1 MNLLVFVSGLVL
13 GLGLCELR
21 RYRFNRQVWQML
33 GLFPRRFKEE
43 SSLALVSRL
52 RQAINL
58 LVQHQ
63 QQVETELEM
72 WKQVLERS
80 PIGYLQIDPANQ
92 LQWCNQKARQML
104 RIERWRPEQLRLLLE
119 LVRSYELDQ
128 LIQETRHRQHPQS
141 QEWVFKTAH
150 LPSASALSTR
160 SGLSS
165 PPSTPQTYAY
175 SLAIRATTLPVRSGQ
190 VIVFLEDQQFM
201 VDLTQARDRAFSDL
215 THELRTPLTSISLVA
230 EALQTRL
237 NPPEKTWVEKMLKE
251 IDRLISLIQ
260 DCLEISKLQTNP
272 HQTLSP
278 EILTLKPL
286 IDSVWHSLE
295 PLTQPKQLTLNYQ
308 GDINLELYADSA
320 RLTQVFLNIF
330 DNSIKHSPPNTAIQ
344 VQVNQSTLSH
354 SSGSDSSITI
364 DIVDSGSGFLESDIA
379 HVFERLYRGDPSRQR
394 SSSEP
399 DPTEGERG
407 NSPMF
412 RKGSGLGLS
421 IVQQIIEAH
430 GGTIVARNHPETKGA
445 WLQIQLPNVH

>member
-13 GLGLCELR
+13 GLGVCELR
-21 RYRFNRQVWQML
+21 RYRFNRQVRQML
-33 GLFPRRFKEE
+33 GLFPRRFNEE

-52 RQAINL
+52 RRAINL

-63 QQVETELEM
+63 QQVERELEM
-72 WKQVLERS
+72 WKRVLERS
-80 PIGYLQIDPANQ
+80 PIGYLQIDPSNQ
-92 LQWCNQKARQML
+92 LQWCNSTARQML
-104 RIERWRPEQLRLLLE
+104 RIERWRPDQLRLLLE

-128 LIQETRHRQHPQS
+128 MIQETRRSQHPQS
-141 QEWVFKTAH
+141 QEWVFKTTH
-150 LPSASALSTR
+150 LPSGSVLSTR
-160 SGLSS
+160 SSLSS
-165 PPSTPQTYAY
+165 PQPASQTYAY
-175 SLAIRATTLPVRSGQ
+175 SLAIRASTLPIQDGQ

-230 EALQTRL
+230 EALQSRL

-272 HQTLSP
+272 HQTLNR
-278 EILTLKPL
+278 ETVRLKPL
-286 IDSVWHSLE
+286 LDSVWHSLE
-295 PLTQPKQLTLNYQ
+295 PLSQPKQLTLSYQ
-308 GDINLELYADSA
+308 GDATLELYADSA

-330 DNSIKHSPPNTAIQ
+330 DNSIKHSPPNTTIQ

-354 SSGSDSSITI
+354 CSDPDSWITI
-364 DIVDSGSGFLESDIA
+364 NVIDSGPGFLESDIA

-394 SSSEP
+394 SSSERSTSEE
-399 DPTEGERG
+399 DRG

-430 GGTIVARNHPETKGA
+430 GGTITARNHPETRGA
-445 WLQIQLPNVH
+445 WLQIKLPNVH